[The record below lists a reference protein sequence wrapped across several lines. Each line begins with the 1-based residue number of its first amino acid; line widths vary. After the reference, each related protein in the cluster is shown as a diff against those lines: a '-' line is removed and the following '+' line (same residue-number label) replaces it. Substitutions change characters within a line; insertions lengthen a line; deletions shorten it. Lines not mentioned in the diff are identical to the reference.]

1 MVEIRTRDGK
11 YTGLLMERSELAD
24 DKHIVIK
31 LDSGYNIGIDKS
43 KVLEV
48 RGIKTGR
55 GEEKLRLK
63 SHRKDSRKPNISILA
78 TGGTIA
84 SRVDY
89 ITGAVS
95 SAFTARE
102 LISAVPELGDIANI
116 QGRQI
121 FNKFSEN
128 IQPRDWIKI
137 ARETAKEIRRGI
149 KGVVITHGTDTMHY
163 TSAALAFMLKTPVP
177 VVLTGAQ
184 RSSDRGSSDASMN
197 LIHSARVAA
206 EGNFGEVCVVM
217 HGEISDSFSFIHP
230 ATKVRKM
237 HSSRRDAF
245 QTINDKPMGRVSAKG
260 IEFLRK
266 PDIWGGKPKL
276 DAKIEEAVF
285 LLKYHPGLKPE
296 LIDTLVGE
304 GYRGIVV
311 EGTGL
316 GHVSDTL
323 FPPIEDA
330 INSGVIIAMTSQTLF
345 GRVNMNVY
353 STGRVLL
360 NLGVV
365 PCGDMLPET
374 AYVKLMW
381 LLPKTSNLKKLKKLM
396 LTNYAGEI
404 SERSRIRE
412 YITQKKNIS

>member
-1 MVEIRTRDGK
+1 MRKIKSGSKVEIRTRDGK
-11 YTGLLMERSELAD
+11 YRGLLMERPELAGD
-24 DKHIVIK
+24 EHIVIK
-31 LDSGYNIGIDKS
+31 LDSGYNIGINKNR
-43 KVLEV
+43 VLDV
-48 RGIKTGR
+48 REIKTSIN
-55 GEEKLRLK
+55 EEKPRLK
-63 SHRKDSRKPNISILA
+63 AHRRNPKKPDISILA

-102 LISAVPELGDIANI
+102 LISTVPELGDIANI
-116 QGRQI
+116 RGRQI

-128 IQPRDWIKI
+128 IHPGDWIKI
-137 ARETAKEIRRGI
+137 AGETVKEIKKGVN
-149 KGVVITHGTDTMHY
+149 GVVITHGTDTMGY
-163 TSAALAFMLKTPVP
+163 TAAALAFMLTTPVP

-197 LIHSARVAA
+197 LIHSAKVAA
-206 EGNFGEVCVVM
+206 EGNFSGVCVVM
-217 HGEISDSFSFIHP
+217 HGEVSDSFSLIHP

-245 QTINDKPMGRVSAKG
+245 QTINDKPLGRVSAEG
-260 IEFLRK
+260 VEFFRR
-266 PDIWGGKPKL
+266 PGVWTGKPKL
-276 DAKIEEAVF
+276 DAKLEESVF

-296 LIDTLVGE
+296 LIDALIREEYKG
-304 GYRGIVV
+304 VV
-311 EGTGL
+311 IEGTGL
-316 GHVSDTL
+316 GHVSNTISSS
-323 FPPIEDA
+323 IEGA

-360 NLGVV
+360 NLGVI

-381 LLPKTSNLKKLKKLM
+381 VLGHTKKPGKVREM
-396 LTNYAGEI
+396 MHTNYAGELTG
-404 SERSRIRE
+404 RSLI
-412 YITQKKNIS
+412 K